1 MKTIPTVQLSGE
13 LFLIKLLK
21 NYKLRVTMIE
31 NGISALPVNNFRW
44 IGVSQLIY
52 WVESAE

>member
-13 LFLIKLLK
+13 LFLRKLLK
-21 NYKLRVTMIE
+21 NYKSRVTMIE
-31 NGISALPVNNFRW
+31 NGTSALPVNNFRW
-44 IGVSQLIY
+44 IGVPQLIY